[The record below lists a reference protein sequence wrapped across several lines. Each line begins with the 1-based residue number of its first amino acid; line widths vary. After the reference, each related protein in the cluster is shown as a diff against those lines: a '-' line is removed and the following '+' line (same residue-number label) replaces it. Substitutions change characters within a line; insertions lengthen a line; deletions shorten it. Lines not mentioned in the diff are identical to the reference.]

1 MGLGESRTD
10 TYDSVMTEQVR
21 VCFEGEGSGV
31 GELTWVSTTSGRL
44 CSPRARRSASAGYYL
59 CRRALRSRTSRPTC
73 GSSRGGTR
81 PYARGS
87 GSMTTAARARCS
99 RVPEIPLEVIDADDA
114 EPAQAAAAL
123 HRRWDETVFDY
134 AGEWPIRWGVTVS
147 RGAVTHPV
155 SVICHLAADGAGVLA
170 LLADLNGRDPVTG
183 LAKGPVRAIQ
193 PLEQARL
200 QATPSAL
207 RQSDVALRYC
217 ERLLRTIPARRFPDS
232 ADPRRPRFWQVF
244 LNSPGQRA
252 VRILRRHPPR
262 VARRHGVMRARAG
275 NRSRGRGPRPGR
287 SHRRH

>member
-1 MGLGESRTD
+1 
-10 TYDSVMTEQVR
+10 MTEQVR

-31 GELTWVSTTSGRL
+31 GELTWGQYDIWPSMQSQ
-44 CSPRARRSASAGYYL
+44 
-59 CRRALRSRTSRPTC
+59 
-73 GSSRGGTR
+73 GSSFSIGGVLPLPPGTTVQDVAADLRFIAGRHPSLRTR
-81 PYARGS
+81 LRFDDDGRACQVLASS
-87 GSMTTAARARCS
+87 G
-99 RVPEIPLEVIDADDA
+99 EIPLEVIDADDA